1 MYFKMFLPTNENKQI
16 MIHIYLLFIEYHKNI
31 TKMCEYFVLLKNKRL
46 YIDLNYIHVPYIT
59 IM

>member
-1 MYFKMFLPTNENKQI
+1 MFLPTNENKQI

-46 YIDLNYIHVPYIT
+46 YID
-59 IM
+59 